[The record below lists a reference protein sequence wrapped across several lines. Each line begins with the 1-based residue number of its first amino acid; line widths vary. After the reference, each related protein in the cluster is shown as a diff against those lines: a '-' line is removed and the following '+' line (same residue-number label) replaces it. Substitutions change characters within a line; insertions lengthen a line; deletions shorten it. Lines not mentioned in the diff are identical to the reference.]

1 MLQLNIII
9 ILIKNVFFL
18 SNMMFKVVIKLT
30 HSIFC
35 IFVRFEERRRTQT
48 LFPYVLEIKRNFQSP
63 LQKQQQVLF
72 YRKDRNFNFLYHK
85 KMEGIVICDSTLHS
99 VYSKLNQT
107 LKGRLEAASNFM
119 PASNFVFAFALLSL
133 WFLAGKYPKVWSP
146 QSRKSKLVLF
156 PICLVFKFFSYV
168 Y

>member
-1 MLQLNIII
+1 MI
-9 ILIKNVFFL
+9 
-18 SNMMFKVVIKLT
+18 FKVVIKLT

-72 YRKDRNFNFLYHK
+72 YRKDRNLNFLYHK

-119 PASNFVFAFALLSL
+119 PASNFLPASNFVFAFALLSL
-133 WFLAGKYPKVWSP
+133 WLQAGKYPKVWSP